1 LTSADLK
8 QVFAVYQRL
17 LGAHRTAINRL
28 NVYPVPDGDT
38 GTNMAQTVDSV
49 MRHLDG
55 ATTMEEVAHAMGHG
69 SLVGAAGNSGV
80 ILSQILRGIAES
92 VRSRPE
98 LGVPDLAS
106 ALEAAAEAA
115 YRAVERPVEGTILTV
130 LRSSADA
137 AADHGSGSGS
147 DLAAFLEAVYRRA
160 WEALERTPEMLPV
173 LRQAGVV
180 DAGGAGFLLL
190 LASFVEVATGT
201 GVALPERL
209 LAATAVGV
217 EPGDDE
223 PGMPL
228 GRRYEVMYFLEA
240 EDAAMA
246 TFRSTWA
253 DLGDSIVVV
262 GGDGLYNCHIH
273 TDDIGPA
280 IEAGV
285 EAGRPRGIKITD
297 LAEQVGALEADVAAG
312 GFSPLP
318 EVFGAPVGVVAVAT
332 GPGIV
337 ERFRRLGVQ
346 GIVVGGQSANP
357 SVEEVL
363 RAVDEAA
370 ADAVIVLPN
379 NSNIVPVAE
388 QVNGLTR
395 KVVKVVPTRSI
406 TQGLAAMIAYVPG
419 SDDLEEL
426 LEDMALAAGAV
437 DVGEV
442 TQAVRDARVDDW
454 DIEAGDWLGLADGQ
468 IVVSDADRFTTL
480 RGLVAAIIGPT
491 AELLTVYTGDGAATA
506 DLKALQAWVSET
518 HPAVETM
525 VLEGGQPL
533 YPYLVSIE

>member
-1 LTSADLK
+1 M
-8 QVFAVYQRL
+8 YQRL

-92 VRSRPE
+92 IRSRPE
-98 LGVPDLAS
+98 LGVPDLTS
-106 ALEAAAEAA
+106 ALEGAAEAA

-130 LRSSADA
+130 LRSSAEA

-147 DLAAFLEAVYRRA
+147 DLVAFLEAVYRRA
-160 WEALERTPEMLPV
+160 WEALERTPELLPV

-217 EPGDDE
+217 EPGDE
-223 PGMPL
+223 PGMPV
-228 GRRYEVMYFLEA
+228 GPRYEVMYFLEA

-318 EVFGAPVGVVAVAT
+318 EVFGAPVGVVAVAS

-395 KVVKVVPTRSI
+395 KIVKVVPTRSI
-406 TQGLAAMIAYVPG
+406 TQGLAAMVAYVPG

-442 TQAVRDARVDDW
+442 TRAVRDARVDDW
-454 DIEAGDWLGLADGQ
+454 EIEAGDWLGLADGQ